1 MNKREGKSMKK
12 SIALKLG
19 AVSLLLALCLGL
31 SGCVSDQVQ
40 TQGTITAVNASGQT
54 IEIKTDAGQS
64 QTVSVGAK
72 TCLYN
77 GEGLW
82 INKGFLTLDE
92 IHAGQYLVVKQS
104 PNPEGKLI
112 ADRGDVFNQRP
123 ENLRGAPATVP
134 TAASTSSPTAG
145 STIGAQPLGTIP
157 ASNPGGSNYTLKTDP
172 AAEAAFPDVARKYRE
187 TPVKPELP
195 EEAHKYVVQGDFAIE
210 KRNLPVAID
219 RYTDALK
226 IAPWW
231 PEGYLKRG
239 QLLAEIELYNAAI
252 ADMKKFLLLA
262 PDTKEAREAQDNIYK
277 WESASNLAVP
287 KSTTPGGGES
297 AFTGHL
303 SGQYSGHTHSLPP
316 WPQHGTFDFIINAD
330 GTVAATADKASMSG
344 KVDTAGHITVS
355 ANTDLGYSFTG
366 QLTKS
371 GNTLSGRGTWEKFR
385 KAQFMIPAGTIAS
398 GDWSGSGDDTSP
410 TTPAPK

>member
-1 MNKREGKSMKK
+1 MKK
-12 SIALKLG
+12 NFALKLAAG
-19 AVSLLLALCLGL
+19 RLLLVLCLGL
-31 SGCVSDQVQ
+31 SGCASNQTR
-40 TQGTITAVNASGQT
+40 TQGTITAVNVSVHT
-54 IEIKTDAGQS
+54 IQIKTDAGQS
-64 QTVSVGAK
+64 QTLSLTDNSSFLSGESAWRKKVPLDQIQVG
-72 TCLYN
+72 
-77 GEGLW
+77 G
-82 INKGFLTLDE
+82 
-92 IHAGQYLVVKQS
+92 YLVVFTRS
-104 PNPEGKLI
+104 STN
-112 ADRGDVFNQRP
+112 ADGSSIVDWGEVFNKKP
-123 ENLRGAPATVP
+123 ANLRGSESETP
-134 TAASTSSPTAG
+134 AASPTSV
-145 STIGAQPLGTIP
+145 STTSATPVG
-157 ASNPGGSNYTLKTDP
+157 NPSGSNYSLKTDP
-172 AAEAAFPDVARKYRE
+172 AAEAAFPEVARKYRE
-187 TPVKPELP
+187 MPAKPELS

-210 KRNLPVAID
+210 KKNLPVAID

-226 IAPWW
+226 VAPWW

-239 QLLAEIELYNAAI
+239 QLLAGIELYNAAI

-330 GTVAATADKASMSG
+330 GTVVSTATKGPMFGVSG

-385 KAQFMIPAGTIAS
+385 KAHFMVPAGTIAS